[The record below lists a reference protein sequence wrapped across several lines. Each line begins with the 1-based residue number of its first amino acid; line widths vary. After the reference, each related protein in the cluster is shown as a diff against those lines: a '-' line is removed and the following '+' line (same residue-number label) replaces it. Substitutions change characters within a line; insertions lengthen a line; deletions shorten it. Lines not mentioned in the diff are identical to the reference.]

1 MIASYLQIGRQR
13 WNSCRSLYTEI
24 SSVGINT
31 LPQSPRR
38 KLISTLPPFYSL
50 PSPSTIYANAFLF
63 CVRAES
69 PVDNTLAR
77 LRPPPYKSQA
87 LLRVFCDML
96 YKLSS
101 LLPWKASLDPKL
113 PLFAPVSFNVP
124 LTYARK
130 PRVSCFNGF

>member
-1 MIASYLQIGRQR
+1 MYHTNHIIR
-13 WNSCRSLYTEI
+13 LYTCPVI
-24 SSVGINT
+24 AASNG
-31 LPQSPRR
+31 
-38 KLISTLPPFYSL
+38 STTMEFMSFSLHRDFIGWHKHTPTVTSQKTDFHPPPFHSL

-124 LTYARK
+124 LT
-130 PRVSCFNGF
+130 